1 MNNDK
6 DTNEHNIDL
15 PRLRAARRDLD
26 ARILALK
33 QALRARW
40 DRPMHEE
47 QRMLVRLKHEATGL
61 CVLRAH
67 MRGRWHLPDHDA
79 CAATAA
85 ALAPRFRRAAEAAA

>member
-1 MNNDK
+1 MNTDNHN
-6 DTNEHNIDL
+6 NEHDIDL

-47 QRMLVRLKHEATGL
+47 QRALVRLKHEATGL
-61 CVLRAH
+61 CALRAWL
-67 MRGRWHLPDHDA
+67 RGRWHLPDHDA
-79 CAATAA
+79 CAAAA
-85 ALAPRFRRAAEAAA
+85 AGLAPRFRRAAAAA

>member
-6 DTNEHNIDL
+6 DTDNNIDL
-15 PRLRAARRDLD
+15 PRLKAARRDLD

-33 QALRARW
+33 QVLRARW

-47 QRMLVRLKHEATGL
+47 QRMLLRLKHEATGL
-61 CVLRAH
+61 CVLRAW

-85 ALAPRFRRAAEAAA
+85 GLAPRFRRAAEAAA